1 MVDPRCPNCS
11 ARVPADADWCSLC
24 YASLRAQPA
33 PAQVAE
39 QPAPAYAASVAYDPL
54 TAPASL
60 LAELSE
66 LAGDASPVP
75 VRTGRHAARHAA
87 PQTGHQT
94 GHPAGDQAGPP
105 AAYPAAYLA
114 PRAATWPCR
123 KCTAEVPMEQDS
135 CPVCGGGF
143 LDAGEISV
151 RLPLIGDAKTLEGSK
166 KAWVIVGGA
175 FAIIIAFLAF
185 AMVIGLLI

>member
-24 YASLRAQPA
+24 YASLRVQPA

-39 QPAPAYAASVAYDPL
+39 QPAPAYAVSVAYDPL
-54 TAPASL
+54 TAPVSL

-87 PQTGHQT
+87 PQAAPQT
-94 GHPAGDQAGPP
+94 GHH
-105 AAYPAAYLA
+105 AAPPAAYLA

-175 FAIIIAFLAF
+175 FAIIVAFLAF

>member
-33 PAQVAE
+33 PAQFADQPAPAYAD

-66 LAGDASPVP
+66 LAGAPAPVQR
-75 VRTGRHAARHAA
+75 RTGRHAAR
-87 PQTGHQT
+87 
-94 GHPAGDQAGPP
+94 QATPS
-105 AAYPAAYLA
+105 AV
-114 PRAATWPCR
+114 TWPCR
-123 KCTAEVPMEQDS
+123 ACTAEVPMDEDN

-143 LDAGEISV
+143 LDTGEPSL
-151 RLPLIGDAKTLEGSK
+151 RLPLIGDAKSLEGGK

-175 FAIIIAFLAF
+175 LAIIVSFLAI
-185 AMVIGLLI
+185 AGVIGLLI